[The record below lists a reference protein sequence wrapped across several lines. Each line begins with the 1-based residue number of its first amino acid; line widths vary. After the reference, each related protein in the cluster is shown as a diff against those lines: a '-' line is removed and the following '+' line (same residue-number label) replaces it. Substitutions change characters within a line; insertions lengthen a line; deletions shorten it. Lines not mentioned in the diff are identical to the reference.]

1 MPAAIEACQEQD
13 GHAPISQSR
22 ARKSGSNLYS
32 RVDRALLNDAN
43 GAARLLNRVPSPK
56 VILHELVMELF
67 SQDVFLVDVGNR
79 AGCNGCRVTA
89 GNMANRPESAD
100 VSFTHSITFYCHL
113 QIPNGTLASC
123 LFPRRPAS
131 CPIAHNLDQ
140 TADGTRRAN
149 KLTVC
154 WLVKLSFHF

>member
-56 VILHELVMELF
+56 VILHELVKSYLAKMCFWLTSETELAAMGVE
-67 SQDVFLVDVGNR
+67 SLQ
-79 AGCNGCRVTA
+79 VTW
-89 GNMANRPESAD
+89 
-100 VSFTHSITFYCHL
+100 
-113 QIPNGTLASC
+113 
-123 LFPRRPAS
+123 
-131 CPIAHNLDQ
+131 Q
-140 TADGTRRAN
+140 TA
-149 KLTVC
+149 
-154 WLVKLSFHF
+154 LSQRTFRLHIQ